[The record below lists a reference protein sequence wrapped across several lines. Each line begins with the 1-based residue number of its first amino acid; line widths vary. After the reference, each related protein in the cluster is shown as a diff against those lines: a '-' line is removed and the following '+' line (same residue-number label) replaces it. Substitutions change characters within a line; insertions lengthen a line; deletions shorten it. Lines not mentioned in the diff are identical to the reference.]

1 MKLNSALLG
10 MTLALGLIG
19 ATFAQ
24 TSTTPA
30 APPAAPA
37 AQAAV
42 LSCAVTPLNVSTAAL
57 RDLQK
62 IPGIN
67 AKLAAA
73 IVKAQPFKDEKDLI
87 KRVKGIGN
95 KNIIKMRP
103 CFLYK

>member
-24 TSTTPA
+24 TTTTTS
-30 APPAAPA
+30 A
-37 AQAAV
+37 AQPAPTAQTSTP
-42 LSCAVTPLNVSTAAL
+42 SCAVASLNVSTATLA
-57 RDLQK
+57 DLQK

-95 KNIIKMRP
+95 KNIVKMRP